1 RDPYLALLPAGLA
14 MPSVLP
20 HPRWALTPPF
30 HRYLHIE
37 GSLFSVALS
46 LGLPP
51 LGITQHRAFHGV
63 RTFLEVL
70 PPRDHP
76 TTRICQLRAGRVC
89 VNGESVC
96 QISKQSHVSR

>member
-1 RDPYLALLPAGLA
+1 

-76 TTRICQLRAGRVC
+76 TTRVAAATWWQALRQRGIGAP
-89 VNGESVC
+89 SP
-96 QISKQSHVSR
+96 